1 MQVYSLA
8 QEALLGVQQAL
19 EARLKPPQQVQDALY
34 SAKDGLPVP
43 PDPIK
48 KALDAFAQQAL
59 GDLGEHP
66 ARQHHQTQS
75 TAISNTDLR
84 FGLVLLASVAPSDF
98 CDGRTW

>member
-8 QEALLGVQQAL
+8 QEALLEVQQRL

-34 SAKDGLPVP
+34 SAKDGLPAP

-59 GDLGEHP
+59 GELGERH
-66 ARQHHQTQS
+66 A
-75 TAISNTDLR
+75 
-84 FGLVLLASVAPSDF
+84 ASII
-98 CDGRTW
+98 